1 MVAYHEKCL
10 MMDDGS
16 AKCGGQLLNSRFS
29 IQTKDLAKEAVLSR
43 ITEVV
48 AEDDGEK
55 KTKKVKTGEY

>member
-1 MVAYHEKCL
+1 